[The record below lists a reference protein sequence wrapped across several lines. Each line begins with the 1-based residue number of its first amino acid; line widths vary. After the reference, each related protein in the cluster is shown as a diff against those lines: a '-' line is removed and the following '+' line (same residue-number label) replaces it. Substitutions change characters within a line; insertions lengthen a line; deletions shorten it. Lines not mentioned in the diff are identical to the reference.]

1 MKGNMKKTIKF
12 PVILMLL
19 FCVKIVYY
27 IGCAASQNLNDFF
40 GIEMDE
46 SEADQ
51 FRIVSYEKDRGANYY
66 SNSQMNTQLY
76 AWAEV
81 EPQIIRIKI
90 VNLTNLN
97 IPINYNMDQFTVF
110 TTDDKEY
117 ILIKGDRI
125 AYPSE
130 EYIAPHQSVEYSLE
144 IPMKFWQTVG
154 LTNPNAT
161 DANYVLDFWKGE
173 NSLQIV
179 KGKVRMIK
187 VFLGGKTTLIMK
199 PVP

>member
-1 MKGNMKKTIKF
+1 
-12 PVILMLL
+12 
-19 FCVKIVYY
+19 
-27 IGCAASQNLNDFF
+27 
-40 GIEMDE
+40 
-46 SEADQ
+46 
-51 FRIVSYEKDRGANYY
+51 
-66 SNSQMNTQLY
+66 MNTQLY

-81 EPQIIRIKI
+81 EPQIIKIKI

-97 IPINYNMDQFTVF
+97 VPINYNVDQFTVF

-125 AYPSE
+125 TYPSE

-144 IPMKFWQTVG
+144 IPMIFWQTVG

-179 KGKVRMIK
+179 KEKIRMIK
-187 VFLGGKTTLIMK
+187 VSLGGKTTLIMK